1 MNILSNKSEHKSTYS
16 SDINEPSK
24 KIVDIPQT
32 VIDNQHK
39 NMKIPPGN
47 VDIPSSETSLP
58 NYNPKLYYY
67 YNNDLIR
74 RKITLKIDPR
84 NDKESLNIV
93 IHKTKWKSIFDIKKY
108 GMEQNH
114 EYTYDHQRI
123 KYMGEVYPKKILH
136 LKR

>member
-1 MNILSNKSEHKSTYS
+1 MNIPT
-16 SDINEPSK
+16 
-24 KIVDIPQT
+24 
-32 VIDNQHK
+32 
-39 NMKIPPGN
+39 GN
-47 VDIPSSETSLP
+47 VDIPSSETKLP

-74 RKITLKIDPR
+74 RKTTLKIDPG